1 MKKTQLRT
9 IARFSVILCALL
21 LTANSTRVFAQ
32 VPGPHPGYEH
42 AIRDLREA
50 KGLLD
55 HPYPQDVQLSANI
68 TREIQ
73 EAIGALKTASHIDD
87 KSLAGVPPDKTMD
100 RAGRYRKVQS
110 LLTTARQAVSAPES
124 DPAAESARN
133 HGIQHI
139 NSALDMVSKIN

>member
-21 LTANSTRVFAQ
+21 LTANPTRVFAQ
-32 VPGPHPGYEH
+32 TPGVHPGYEH

-68 TREIQ
+68 TREIN
-73 EAIGALKTASHIDD
+73 EAIGALKTASHVDD

-110 LLTTARQAVSAPES
+110 LLTSARQAVSASES
-124 DPAAESARN
+124 NPAAESARN